1 MDMVKR
7 LFCCCQRALR
17 FYLFNDVNQVQ
28 PETITQEVKQC
39 NDEIVP
45 NTFGVIVQDFTEVDF
60 DQRRVTDESKY
71 IPEASKQRIVH
82 KDNLVFGQMVNFVQY
97 FADIGGF
104 DAIINLLKL
113 GHSQPNDLQQKK
125 EESND

>member
-1 MDMVKR
+1 
-7 LFCCCQRALR
+7 
-17 FYLFNDVNQVQ
+17 
-28 PETITQEVKQC
+28 
-39 NDEIVP
+39 
-45 NTFGVIVQDFTEVDF
+45 
-60 DQRRVTDESKY
+60 
-71 IPEASKQRIVH
+71 
-82 KDNLVFGQMVNFVQY
+82 MVNFVQY